1 MLAMEF
7 IAGGTLRDRIERR
20 LAPAHAIEIVTTLA
34 HALSHAHRYGIVHRD
49 IKPAN
54 ILFRDDN
61 VPVLSDFGI
70 ALPMGDGTR
79 LTQTG
84 LTLGSPLYMSPEQ
97 VLGQPLDQR
106 SDLYSLG
113 IVFYESLVGEA
124 PWSDTGNPFAAAM
137 CHCTAPIPRLPPACA
152 HYQPILEKMLAKR
165 PEDRYQSAA
174 SLIHDLTSGAP
185 NGNGTRLLPQ
195 VRTGSG
201 PSPADRPARRER
213 SRGSFAVA
221 TGSLVA
227 ATMLGLAVYFR
238 PGRSTDAP
246 AVADVAPAVIAD
258 PAPAAAKPNQAVA
271 EDMLAA
277 SVPSTQTRAGDAA
290 LLSAPNGAAEHHSE
304 LDTPAAAAASAPVS
318 SAAPVTMSEQAVAR
332 GETHASRPLDFVPSV
347 QAPEKPTPMRETR
360 IAGAVQVEGN
370 RLAEPTTVAKSNPT
384 AKPPSNETGLPQSVD
399 EPEEETGA
407 PILSAE
413 VEEWLARADEALSA
427 KRLLTPAGDSA
438 VMWAE
443 RVLAIDAT
451 NGRALGVI
459 DRVIDIYLGW
469 ADSQIARRDNARA
482 RSYLAKAHSLID
494 YASQQQR
501 EGLDAL
507 QGRLGTTSG
516 TTSRTTNVTHK
527 DTTTRTAGNTT
538 RTSKP
543 TRKTKTAA
551 KRAEKKEGSG
561 LLGGVKRTLRR
572 VDCTIQRIANPDY
585 CK

>member
-1 MLAMEF
+1 
-7 IAGGTLRDRIERR
+7 
-20 LAPAHAIEIVTTLA
+20 
-34 HALSHAHRYGIVHRD
+34 
-49 IKPAN
+49 
-54 ILFRDDN
+54 
-61 VPVLSDFGI
+61 
-70 ALPMGDGTR
+70 
-79 LTQTG
+79 
-84 LTLGSPLYMSPEQ
+84 
-97 VLGQPLDQR
+97 
-106 SDLYSLG
+106 
-113 IVFYESLVGEA
+113 
-124 PWSDTGNPFAAAM
+124 
-137 CHCTAPIPRLPPACA
+137 
-152 HYQPILEKMLAKR
+152 MLAKR

-195 VRTGSG
+195 VRTASG
-201 PSPADRPARRER
+201 PSPADGPARRER
-213 SRGSFAVA
+213 SRGSSTVA
-221 TGSLVA
+221 TGSLIA
-227 ATMLGLAVYFR
+227 ATMLGLAVYFG
-238 PGRSTDAP
+238 PGRSTDDP

-258 PAPAAAKPNQAVA
+258 PAPAVIKPNEAVA
-271 EDMLAA
+271 MLAA
-277 SVPSTQTRAGDAA
+277 SGPSTRTHAGDAA

-304 LDTPAAAAASAPVS
+304 LDAPAVAAASAPAS
-318 SAAPVTMSEQAVAR
+318 SAAPDTMSEQAVAR
-332 GETHASRPLDFVPSV
+332 GETDASRSLDFVPSAE
-347 QAPEKPTPMRETR
+347 APDKPTPMRETR

-370 RLAEPTTVAKSNPT
+370 RLAEPTTVAKSTPT

-413 VEEWLARADEALSA
+413 AEEWLVRADEALSA

-443 RVLAIDAT
+443 RVLAVDTT
-451 NGRALGVI
+451 NQRALGVI

-469 ADSQIARRDNARA
+469 ADSQIARRDNASA

-501 EGLDAL
+501 QSLDAL
-507 QGRLGTTSG
+507 QGRVG

-527 DTTTRTAGNTT
+527 DTTTRTAGKTT

-543 TRKTKTAA
+543 TRKTTKTAA
-551 KRAEKKEGSG
+551 KNAEKKEGRG